1 MTVPLRVGIV
11 EDDPQLRA
19 DFTRVISNAGD
30 MTCAGGY
37 PSAEEALAKLP
48 ADRADVV
55 LMDINLPGMSG
66 IECVRQLRDRLADTQ
81 IVMLTT
87 FDDPATVFESLQAGA
102 SGYILKRAAVDELL
116 AAIRDVA
123 AGGAPMTGAIARKVV
138 QHFNQRGPA
147 PEVQTLT
154 GREHDVLIALS
165 QGQQYKE
172 IADALGIS
180 INTVR
185 NNIRVIYDKLHV
197 NTRHE
202 AVNKLARQ

>member
-19 DFTRVISNAGD
+19 DFTRVISSAGD